1 MSVAQQA
8 LKSEENVLDVAAN
21 SEFSAGYPGIYRL
34 SRSSAGAYRL
44 LPLCPDDTREQRAFA
59 AIESFGQKSN
69 ATLTDQD
76 AFDYVSISVNPVRA
90 RANIDELTTEIGVTF
105 DGIPRSKRVVEG
117 YSVAGQKR
125 AITSADDILDSAYVE
140 GGVAKSCSGN
150 IADSAKFARLGKPV
164 YVFEIAKADKIYTAL
179 VNLPKISASAAK
191 GVKKGTV
198 EFVLGKGWTADAASN
213 AVFGVK
219 YFGIGPHKSKA
230 IPVTNF

>member
-1 MSVAQQA
+1 MFRRIVAIFSCLVFLPGCMSVAQQA
-8 LKSEENVLDVAAN
+8 LKSEENVLDVSAN
-21 SEFSAGYPGIYRL
+21 SEFSAGYAGIYRL

-90 RANIDELTTEIGVTF
+90 RANIDELTTEVGVTF

-117 YSVAGQKR
+117 YSVTGQKR

-140 GGVAKSCSGN
+140 GGVAENCSAN
-150 IADSAKFARLGKPV
+150 IADSAKFAWKACLRVRGRQGRQNIHGPCEPPENQRLCRKRGSEKR
-164 YVFEIAKADKIYTAL
+164 
-179 VNLPKISASAAK
+179 
-191 GVKKGTV
+191 
-198 EFVLGKGWTADAASN
+198 
-213 AVFGVK
+213 
-219 YFGIGPHKSKA
+219 HC
-230 IPVTNF
+230 